1 MPRRPTG
8 ADLLSQWTHS
18 HPRRTVCPGCE
29 KDCCRTGLPSLVY
42 TFEACQCPTSTY
54 PHLMEQIWHRACLAA
69 AEASSS

>member
-18 HPRRTVCPGCE
+18 HPRRT
-29 KDCCRTGLPSLVY
+29 GLPRLVY
-42 TFEACQCPTSTY
+42 TFETCQCPSSPY

-69 AEASSS
+69 AEASSA